1 MSPAHD
7 DELSMRERQIMDAVY
22 RLGDATVA
30 EVTEAI
36 PAPPSSTAVRTM
48 LGNLRQKGLLKRG
61 KRGRAAVYS
70 PRTRRDTAARAALRR
85 VLDVFFAG
93 SIASAVASHLADPRR
108 RLSDEEVAELQ
119 RLIDEA
125 RSRSVR

>member
-7 DELSMRERQIMDAVY
+7 DDLSMRERQIMDVVY
-22 RLGDATVA
+22 RLREATVA

-36 PAPPSSTAVRTM
+36 PDPPTPNAVRTM

-70 PRTRRDTAARAALRR
+70 PRTRRETAAKAALRR

-93 SIASAVASHLADPRR
+93 SIASAVAAHLADPRR
-108 RLSDEEVAELQ
+108 RLSDEEVEELE
-119 RLIDEA
+119 RLIEEA
-125 RSRSVR
+125 RSRGSS